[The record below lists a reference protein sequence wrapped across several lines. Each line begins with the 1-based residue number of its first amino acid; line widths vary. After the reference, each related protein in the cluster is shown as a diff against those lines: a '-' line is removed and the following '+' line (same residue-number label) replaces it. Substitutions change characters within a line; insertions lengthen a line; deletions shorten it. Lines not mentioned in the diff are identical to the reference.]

1 MGPIE
6 SHEKKVFRK
15 NPNMGLQAILK
26 RLLSEFNV
34 MENPDEH
41 LVPKNVEQMGAEC
54 LARMQALFIQKPYC
68 PVAVY
73 GNKDNLNKYFWP
85 SLNTQSCIMRPLFST
100 FRFENLS
107 ISPKKNIFLYFW
119 GQKNEK

>member
-1 MGPIE
+1 MMLA
-6 SHEKKVFRK
+6 EKTLCYAFIILTFFNFFIKSWNSTSLTTFL
-15 NPNMGLQAILK
+15 GSLK

-34 MENPDEH
+34 MENPNEH

-73 GNKDNLNKYFWP
+73 GYKH
-85 SLNTQSCIMRPLFST
+85 
-100 FRFENLS
+100 
-107 ISPKKNIFLYFW
+107 
-119 GQKNEK
+119 